1 MPDGDAVL
9 AAIHG
14 RRSVG
19 KVGPEPLP
27 RAAVAEL
34 LEAAVAAPNHQ
45 LTAPWRFVV
54 VTGGARDDL
63 GDAHA
68 RAVVR
73 ERPDTASEA
82 LAKEAAKLRRA
93 PVLIVAVVA
102 PGEDPVQAREDRDAV
117 AAAIQNMLLA
127 AHARGLGA
135 MWRTGVMA
143 DEPEMHEALGLA
155 PREAIV
161 GFVYLGRPLG
171 PPDGRGAPRRPAEDF
186 TTWRGW

>member
-1 MPDGDAVL
+1 MPEGDAVL

-19 KVGPEPLP
+19 KVSPEPLP
-27 RAAVAEL
+27 RGEVAEL

-54 VTGGARDDL
+54 VAGDARDEL

-68 RAVVR
+68 RAVGR
-73 ERPDTASEA
+73 ERPDTPAEA
-82 LAKEAAKLRRA
+82 RFKEAAKLRRA
-93 PVLIVAVVA
+93 PVVIVAVVA
-102 PGEDPVQAREDRDAV
+102 PGDEPVQAREDRDAV
-117 AAAIQNMLLA
+117 AAAVQNMLVA

-135 MWRTGVMA
+135 MWRTGAMA
-143 DEPEMHEALGLA
+143 DEREMRDALGLA

-161 GFVYLGRPLG
+161 GFVYLGRLVG
-171 PPDGRGAPRRPAEDF
+171 PPDGRGAPRRPAEQF